1 VKRKVKIDVVSMRC
15 IHDTLDSNLT
25 SLKALTLVLVAVTT
39 VSMVGGLSVC
49 LVVRG
54 PLAADVIPPSPLNH
68 APILLIVSN
77 HAPHTYHHSI
87 SRETLFIQA
96 HLHQI
101 SKYQHPHHLPSTN
114 TQVNPKT
121 SYCATLT
128 MPYKSRTPLEAQSSK
143 WHRSRSSLAGTASEP
158 ASSKRKA
165 DKLGNKDDRPRKR
178 ARNEE
183 DQYEYEYEYE
193 MDLDQDL
200 DLDEIRMAQVGQE
213 EERWIAVD
221 EYGLPL
227 LGFAPSDD
235 SASSFVGL
243 SRYAIDVESIV
254 RQGFGDGSD
263 TSIGVDLYS
272 RFRPCGA
279 IVSENTSTE

>member
-15 IHDTLDSNLT
+15 IYDTLDPILT
-25 SLKALTLVLVAVTT
+25 SLNALTSLVAPVTT
-39 VSMVGGLSVC
+39 VSMVGRLSVY

-54 PLAADVIPPSPLNH
+54 PLAADVIPPSPLNY
-68 APILLIVSN
+68 APILLTCLY

-87 SRETLFIQA
+87 SRETLFIQT
-96 HLHQI
+96 HLHQT
-101 SKYQHPHHLPSTN
+101 SKYQHLHYLPSTD
-114 TQVNPKT
+114 TQINPKT
-121 SYCATLT
+121 TYCATLIT

-178 ARNEE
+178 AREEE
-183 DQYEYEYEYE
+183 DQYEYEYE
-193 MDLDQDL
+193 MDLDQEL
-200 DLDEIRMAQVGQE
+200 DLDESMMAQVGQE
-213 EERWIAVD
+213 EEKWIAVD
-221 EYGLPL
+221 EYALPL
-227 LGFAPSDD
+227 LGFAPADD
-235 SASSFVGL
+235 SGSSFVGL

-263 TSIGVDLYS
+263 TSIGVDLYR

-279 IVSENTSTE
+279 IVSDSC

>member
-15 IHDTLDSNLT
+15 IYDTLDPILT
-25 SLKALTLVLVAVTT
+25 SLNALTSLVAVTT
-39 VSMVGGLSVC
+39 ISMVGRLSVC

-54 PLAADVIPPSPLNH
+54 PLAADVIPPSPLNY
-68 APILLIVSN
+68 APILLTVLY
-77 HAPHTYHHSI
+77 HAPHPYHHSI
-87 SRETLFIQA
+87 SRESLFIQT
-96 HLHQI
+96 HLR
-101 SKYQHPHHLPSTN
+101 KTVRYQNLHHLPSTH
-114 TQVNPKT
+114 TLINPTT

-143 WHRSRSSLAGTASEP
+143 WHKSRSSLSGTASEP

-178 ARNEE
+178 ARIEE
-183 DQYEYEYEYE
+183 DQYKHE

-200 DLDEIRMAQVGQE
+200 DQDLDESMMDEVGLG

-221 EYGLPL
+221 EYLRSL
-227 LGFAPSDD
+227 LGFAPADD
-235 SASSFVGL
+235 SASRFVGL

-263 TSIGVDLYS
+263 ISIGVDLYR
-272 RFRPCGA
+272 RFRSCGA
-279 IVSENTSTE
+279 IVSDSC